1 MIFFMMPGGWGE
13 LNSLQYAAHFG
24 LGSNPPPPA
33 LKVNAAATKK
43 FNCNLQR
50 ASLKETPGAR
60 GCCQEYTSPAFNL
73 KKNYRL
79 YFSEYENLFL

>member
-1 MIFFMMPGGWGE
+1 MIFHMIFYMMPGGWGE
-13 LNSLQYAAHFG
+13 FNSLQYVAHFG

-50 ASLKETPGAR
+50 ASLKETPAAR
-60 GCCQEYTSPAFNL
+60 YLLPRIHITCI
-73 KKNYRL
+73 
-79 YFSEYENLFL
+79 